1 MRKAKYIYTTDK
13 LKGVYTTSPFMA
25 LPNNTY
31 INKEAIQQVLDK
43 DDFLNLMRKLRKS
56 DF

>member
-1 MRKAKYIYTTDK
+1 MKHKFIYTTDN
-13 LKGVYTTSPFMA
+13 LKGFYTTSPFMA
-25 LPNNTY
+25 LPNNAY